1 MIELCLSAVES
12 GAVNRVGQQGGGQSN
27 GETGRDPLRINS
39 GEAPGQAEMNAM
51 SGGTGGHMM
60 SPGGPG
66 QDHLVRH
73 HGPQDTGGDM
83 RQAGAESR

>member
-1 MIELCLSAVES
+1 MDS
-12 GAVNRVGQQGGGQSN
+12 GAVNRVGQQTN
-27 GETGRDPLRINS
+27 GEAVRDPLRINS
-39 GEAPGQAEMNAM
+39 GEGAEMNAM

-73 HGPQDTGGDM
+73 HGPPDTGGDM